1 MNPEFQRNLWLE
13 AAPRRVAWAAVTL
26 VLIYGAALML
36 SRDLPYGVS
45 GLGGAGIVVFVAC
58 AMIWG
63 ARAAGASILAE
74 ISDRTWDFQ
83 RLSALDP
90 WAMTWGKLFGR
101 TSLAWICALTG
112 LFVQTVASMM
122 VGKPA
127 LIVLFIFMV
136 SLAILLQAISMGGA
150 LIGVRKARAEGRVA
164 RASGVLGGLVV
175 GAILLSWVAGSAG
188 FQRGEGLEGLHT
200 ILGSGTNAI
209 DWGGVYWTS
218 TTFRAFAVSLFAVW
232 AVVGAWRLM
241 RLELQMQN
249 SPWVW
254 LGFLVFLAMFAGG
267 FVLRQDGITGALV
280 SGALAVALCAYAAAF
295 AEPADRV
302 RMHQFHRHARA
313 GDFARAAPLAP
324 TPLAPFVLGVVLTLA
339 AFASSLGGYLRP
351 EVAQAAALMAFLLRD
366 LGVIAICRLG
376 DRPQRGD
383 FAAVVALGLLYGV
396 GGAVGWSANHQT
408 GAALFVPLDSAPL
421 LSLVSGLVQAGIAW
435 ALVARRI
442 GASAPPSAPASAP
455 AS

>member
-13 AAPRRVAWAAVTL
+13 AAPRRIAWAAVTL

-36 SRDLPYGVS
+36 SRDIPYGVS
-45 GLGGAGIVVFVAC
+45 GVGDLGVVVFSVC
-58 AMIWG
+58 AMVWG
-63 ARAAGASILAE
+63 ARAAGASVLTE
-74 ISDRTWDFQ
+74 ISDRTWDYQ

-101 TSLAWICALTG
+101 TSLAWLCALSG
-112 LFVQTVASMM
+112 LLVQTISSVI

-127 LIVLFIFMV
+127 LIVLFVFLI

-164 RASGVLGGLVV
+164 RAGGVLGGLLV

-188 FQRGEGLEGLHT
+188 FQRGQGFEGLST
-200 ILGSGTNAI
+200 ALGAGSNPI
-209 DWGGVYWTS
+209 DWGGAYWTS
-218 TTFRAFAVSLFAVW
+218 TTFRALAVSLFAAW
-232 AVVGAWRLM
+232 AVVGVWRLM
-241 RLELQMQN
+241 RLELQMRN

-254 LGFLVFLAMFAGG
+254 VGFLIFLAVFAGG
-267 FVLRQDGITGALV
+267 FMLRQGGMTGALV
-280 SGALAVALCAYAAAF
+280 SGVLAVALCAYAAAF

-302 RMHQFHRHARA
+302 RMRQFHRHARA

-324 TPLAPFVLGVVLTLA
+324 SPLAPFILGVVLTIA
-339 AFASSLGGYLRP
+339 AFASSLGGYIRP

-396 GGAVGWSANHQT
+396 GGIIGWSVNHQT
-408 GAALFVPLDSAPL
+408 GAALFAPLGSAPL
-421 LSLVSGLVQAGIAW
+421 MSLVSGLVQAGIAW
-435 ALVARRI
+435 ALVVRRI
-442 GASAPPSAPASAP
+442 GPSAPPSAPASVP